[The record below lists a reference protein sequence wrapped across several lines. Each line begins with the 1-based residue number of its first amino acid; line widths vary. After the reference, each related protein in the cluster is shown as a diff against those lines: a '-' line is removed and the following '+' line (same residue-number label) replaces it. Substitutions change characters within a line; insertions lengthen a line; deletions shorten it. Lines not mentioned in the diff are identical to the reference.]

1 MSSYDGG
8 PVPRREVIGV
18 FGGSGFYEFLSGGS
32 PSPVPT
38 PYGPPA
44 ADPMVGTVE
53 GFDVVFIPRHGRDH
67 QFPPHKVPYR
77 ANVDAMRTLGVDR
90 IVGPSAV
97 GSLQLDYQPGHF
109 AVPDQIIDRTWGREH
124 TFYDGPDVEH
134 LSYADPYHPNM
145 RALAVE
151 AMRATGATVHDGGTV
166 VVIQGPRFSTR
177 AESKWFASHGW
188 ELVNMTQIPEASLSA
203 EAGIPYVN
211 ISVITDYDVGV
222 DGGAPVTH
230 EEVLKR
236 FEESSATLQDGI
248 RKMIPALA
256 AADLTL

>member
-1 MSSYDGG
+1 MWSYDED
-8 PVPRREVIGV
+8 PVPRRDVIGV
-18 FGGSGFYEFLSGGS
+18 FGGSGFYEFLSDAS

-38 PYGPPA
+38 PFGPPS
-44 ADPMVGTVE
+44 ADPMVGTVA
-53 GFDVVFIPRHGRDH
+53 GIDVVFIPRHGRDH

-90 IVGPSAV
+90 IVGPSAA
-97 GSLQLDYQPGHF
+97 GSLQLDYEPGHF
-109 AVPDQIIDRTWGREH
+109 AVPDQIIDRTWGRQH
-124 TFYDGPDVEH
+124 TFFDGPEVEH
-134 LSYADPYHPNM
+134 LSYADPYHPHM
-145 RALAVE
+145 RLLAIE
-151 AMRATGATVHDGGTV
+151 AMRATGVTVHDGGTV

-188 ELVNMTQIPEASLSA
+188 ELVNMTQVPEASLSA

-222 DGGAPVTH
+222 DGGDPVTH

-236 FEESSATLQDGI
+236 FKESSATLQDGI

-256 AADLTL
+256 AANMSG